1 MTFTQK
7 PTAIIWAKDGDTG
20 EFVSIGGIT
29 TGNTTPENAKAQLDK
44 ILGIAGKSVLTS
56 GMTRIRTEEATDNG

>member
-20 EFVSIGGIT
+20 EFISIGGIT

-44 ILGIAGKSVLTS
+44 IWGIAGKSVLTS

>member
-20 EFVSIGGIT
+20 EFISIGGIT
-29 TGNTTPENAKAQLDK
+29 TGTTTPENAKAQLDK